1 MVLLFW
7 GTSILNNYALGF
19 NIPMTVHIIF
29 RSLSLLVSMLNGY
42 AFFGRLVTKSQLFS
56 ILLVTFGVIIYTFAA
71 YSSQNSDGSVF
82 AMQYF
87 NGLGIL
93 TIAMILSSFL
103 GQYQQNTYEKYG
115 KYWKEGLFYT
125 HALPLIGFGLFYSDL
140 KNEIIKCNASPLIS
154 VGYSMN
160 SYINT
165 PLMTLLLAPIA
176 EILQDVY
183 LPRMW
188 LYLVINCITQCKI
201 INRCM
206 Y

>member
-1 MVLLFW
+1 
-7 GTSILNNYALGF
+7 
-19 NIPMTVHIIF
+19 MTVHIIF